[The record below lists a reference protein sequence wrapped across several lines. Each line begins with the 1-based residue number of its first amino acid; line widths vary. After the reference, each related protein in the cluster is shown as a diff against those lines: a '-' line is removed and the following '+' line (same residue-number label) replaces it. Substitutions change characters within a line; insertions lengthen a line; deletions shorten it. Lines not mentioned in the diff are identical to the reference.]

1 LLAACKTL
9 ASKAKPW
16 FVCLARRDKQISVHT
31 NSGKRSPDPCA
42 ALGDAFRLRVQA
54 VRLFAPAL
62 QASKC
67 SDPTATPSMRR
78 AIATVLMLGAARA
91 LQRCAPRVQRRTLAR
106 RRRVKANAEVE
117 AKEPG
122 VESYNTLKKLAADF
136 MQRRNKGDIAGI
148 VKDLAP
154 KAEIYGLTGDKIKPG
169 LEDFF
174 KERPNLQHEMVEEP
188 WQLGDAT
195 IEYRFEKTWDGG
207 SWNSYDI
214 EEQRDKVERLVFEGG
229 KLKRVSVEEVGRG
242 GEDVLEDDFAA
253 SLLRKP
259 GDNPDDPPEPKPSSK
274 KSSKKK

>member
-1 LLAACKTL
+1 
-9 ASKAKPW
+9 
-16 FVCLARRDKQISVHT
+16 
-31 NSGKRSPDPCA
+31 
-42 ALGDAFRLRVQA
+42 
-54 VRLFAPAL
+54 
-62 QASKC
+62 
-67 SDPTATPSMRR
+67 MRR
-78 AIATVLMLGAARA
+78 TAATLLLMLHAARA
-91 LQRCAPRVQRRTLAR
+91 LQRCVPPRAVQRGLAR
-106 RRRVKANAEVE
+106 RRKVKANSAAE

-122 VESYNTLKKLAADF
+122 VESYDALKKLAADF
-136 MQRRNKGDIAGI
+136 MQRRNKGDINGI

-174 KERPNLQHEMVEEP
+174 KEHSNLQHTMSEEP

-229 KLKRVSVEEVGRG
+229 KLKYVSVEEVGRG

>member
-1 LLAACKTL
+1 
-9 ASKAKPW
+9 
-16 FVCLARRDKQISVHT
+16 
-31 NSGKRSPDPCA
+31 
-42 ALGDAFRLRVQA
+42 
-54 VRLFAPAL
+54 
-62 QASKC
+62 
-67 SDPTATPSMRR
+67 MRR
-78 AIATVLMLGAARA
+78 TAATLLMLHAARA
-91 LQRCAPRVQRRTLAR
+91 LQRCVPPRAVQRGLAR
-106 RRRVKANAEVE
+106 RRKVKANADAE

-154 KAEIYGLTGDKIKPG
+154 KAELYGLTGDKIKSG

-195 IEYRFEKTWDGG
+195 IEYRFEKTWDDGK
-207 SWNSYDI
+207 WNSYDV
-214 EEQRDKVERLVFEGG
+214 EAQRDKVERLVFEGG

-259 GDNPDDPPEPKPSSK
+259 GDDPDDPPEPKPSSK

>member
-1 LLAACKTL
+1 
-9 ASKAKPW
+9 
-16 FVCLARRDKQISVHT
+16 
-31 NSGKRSPDPCA
+31 
-42 ALGDAFRLRVQA
+42 
-54 VRLFAPAL
+54 
-62 QASKC
+62 
-67 SDPTATPSMRR
+67 MRR
-78 AIATVLMLGAARA
+78 TAATLLMLGAARA
-91 LQRCAPRVQRRTLAR
+91 LQRCAPLRRGLAR
-106 RRRVKANAEVE
+106 RRRVKANAEE

-122 VESYNTLKKLAADF
+122 VESYNTLKKLANDF
-136 MQRRNKGDIAGI
+136 MQRRNKGDINGI

-188 WQLGDAT
+188 WQLGDSC

-259 GDNPDDPPEPKPSSK
+259 GDDPDDPPEPKPAKKKPSK
-274 KSSKKK
+274 KSS

>member
-1 LLAACKTL
+1 
-9 ASKAKPW
+9 
-16 FVCLARRDKQISVHT
+16 
-31 NSGKRSPDPCA
+31 
-42 ALGDAFRLRVQA
+42 
-54 VRLFAPAL
+54 
-62 QASKC
+62 
-67 SDPTATPSMRR
+67 MRR
-78 AIATVLMLGAARA
+78 TAATVLMLGAARA
-91 LQRCAPRVQRRTLAR
+91 LQRCSIQVQRRGLAR
-106 RRRVKANAEVE
+106 RRRVKANAE

-136 MQRRNKGDIAGI
+136 MQRRNKGDINGI

-154 KAEIYGLTGDKIKPG
+154 KAEIYGLTGDKIKSG

-174 KERPNLQHEMVEEP
+174 KDHKNLKHAMVEEP
-188 WQLGDAT
+188 WQLGDSC

-214 EEQRDKVERLVFEGG
+214 GEQRDKVERLVFEGG
-229 KLKRVSVEEVGRG
+229 KLKYVSVEEVGRG

-259 GDNPDDPPEPKPSSK
+259 GDDPDDPPEPKPSSK

>member
-1 LLAACKTL
+1 MTAGQDRGKLRLCRGVEFQAFHVRQSPADGFDPVQRQ
-9 ASKAKPW
+9 SR
-16 FVCLARRDKQISVHT
+16 FVDFGNSVFQITALHDQLARSL
-31 NSGKRSPDPCA
+31 GPDLNDIGRGIMP
-42 ALGDAFRLRVQA
+42 G
-54 VRLFAPAL
+54 
-62 QASKC
+62 
-67 SDPTATPSMRR
+67 
-78 AIATVLMLGAARA
+78 
-91 LQRCAPRVQRRTLAR
+91 QR
-106 RRRVKANAEVE
+106 
-117 AKEPG
+117 
-122 VESYNTLKKLAADF
+122 
-136 MQRRNKGDIAGI
+136 
-148 VKDLAP
+148 
-154 KAEIYGLTGDKIKPG
+154 

-259 GDNPDDPPEPKPSSK
+259 GDNPDDPPEPKPAKKKPSK
-274 KSSKKK
+274 KSS

>member
-1 LLAACKTL
+1 
-9 ASKAKPW
+9 
-16 FVCLARRDKQISVHT
+16 
-31 NSGKRSPDPCA
+31 
-42 ALGDAFRLRVQA
+42 
-54 VRLFAPAL
+54 
-62 QASKC
+62 
-67 SDPTATPSMRR
+67 
-78 AIATVLMLGAARA
+78 MLGAARA
-91 LQRCAPRVQRRTLAR
+91 LQRCAPLRTRQFAR
-106 RRRVKANAEVE
+106 RRRVKANADAE

-122 VESYNTLKKLAADF
+122 VESYNTLKKLANDF
-136 MQRRNKGDIAGI
+136 MQRRNKGDINGI

-154 KAEIYGLTGDKIKPG
+154 KAELYGLTGDKIKSG

-174 KERPNLQHEMVEEP
+174 KEHPNLQHTMREEP

-214 EEQRDKVERLVFEGG
+214 GEQRDKVERLVFEGG

-259 GDNPDDPPEPKPSSK
+259 GDNPDDPPEPKPAKKKPSK
-274 KSSKKK
+274 KSS